1 MSSML
6 KGPHTELALKVEAYV
21 LTVWLL
27 LATLAVSNTRYVW
40 LLPVPWALLLL
51 RWRASASGLVQIWR
65 HWPTPLLASGVLAA
79 WLALGASFGAPSLHS
94 RLSMAAI
101 ALLWIPLAALIVGQR
116 RAGRAIEWPLAAALL
131 AVIFLNAI
139 RVGHQLYGGSV
150 RPSGYTHNVLLGA
163 CMLAIALVAASLLIE
178 ARLARSKRL
187 AYAALG
193 FGFALAIALISRA
206 RTPFVAGAVTLLAIV
221 GGWRLRLSRATW
233 IALLLVLAVWAALT
247 SARWEGLVEQSLEYE
262 SATHKT
268 SIGARVDMLRWAA
281 LHVRDIPAFGF
292 GESGLAERMNQRYL
306 EFGVDPAKIYRLIHM
321 HNDILQLSF
330 AHGLVAGVSYVV
342 VLAAVLAGLY
352 RRRRIGASGVGDP
365 GSAAAAA
372 AVLLLAI
379 AGLFDCFLYW
389 PKVWLAIQALLAVVM
404 ALQASQVPRAEGQAL
419 AGSEVGLTSSR

>member
-1 MSSML
+1 MSSTP
-6 KGPHTELALKVEAYV
+6 KEPRAELALKVEACL

-40 LLPVPWALLLL
+40 LLPIPWALLLL
-51 RWRASASGLVQIWR
+51 RWRASAVSLAAIWR
-65 HWPTPLLASGVLAA
+65 DWPIPLLASGVLAV
-79 WLALGASFGAPSLHS
+79 WLVLGASFGAPSLHS
-94 RLSMAAI
+94 RLALAAI
-101 ALLWIPLAALIVGQR
+101 ALLWIPVAALIVGRR
-116 RAGRAIEWPLAAALL
+116 RAGRGIEGPLAAALL
-131 AVIFLNAI
+131 AVIVLNAI

-163 CMLAIALVAASLLIE
+163 CMLALALVAASLLLD
-178 ARLARSKRL
+178 ARWARSKRL

-193 FGFALAIALISRA
+193 LGFALVIALVSRA
-206 RTPFVAGAVTLLAIV
+206 RTPLVAGAVTLLAIV

-233 IALLLVLAVWAALT
+233 IALAVALAVWAAWT
-247 SARWEGLVEQSLEYE
+247 SARWEGLVEQSLQYE

-321 HNDILQLSF
+321 HNDVLQLSF

-342 VLAAVLAGLY
+342 VLVAVLAGLY
-352 RRRRIGASGVGDP
+352 RRRRVGAGGVGDP

-372 AVLLLAI
+372 AVMLLAI

-389 PKVWLAIQALLAVVM
+389 PKVWLAMQALLAIVM
-404 ALQASQVPRAEGQAL
+404 ALQAPRGDGQAL
-419 AGSEVGLTSSR
+419 ADREVPASAR